1 MEVRKLLGSSRIKLL
16 SKIENKAGS
25 DNFESILKIS
35 DGIIIDRGYLGVEID
50 VQQVALRQ
58 KAIIRMCNL
67 VGKPVLVAN
76 HVLETLCDHPRPTRS
91 EASDITSVIMDG
103 VDALVLSAETALGKY
118 PVESLKWLSS
128 ISLQVEKSIDY
139 HHFKMNIL
147 RFVEKPVGI
156 SESIASSAVKCA
168 REVNASCIIV
178 VTEAGGTAR
187 LVSKYRTS
195 TPVIVATSDALT
207 ARQLTTSF
215 GLIPFHH
222 ATATATSD
230 DKNVKS
236 DSKNDILEAAMNFA
250 VDQGFGRVGDPV
262 VVASGQVHGF
272 LEGTTTVMQVVPLT
286 AYH

>member
-1 MEVRKLLGSSRIKLL
+1 M
-16 SKIENKAGS
+16 
-25 DNFESILKIS
+25 
-35 DGIIIDRGYLGVEID
+35 
-50 VQQVALRQ
+50 
-58 KAIIRMCNL
+58 
-67 VGKPVLVAN
+67 
-76 HVLETLCDHPRPTRS
+76 
-91 EASDITSVIMDG
+91 
-103 VDALVLSAETALGKY
+103 
-118 PVESLKWLSS
+118 
-128 ISLQVEKSIDY
+128 EKSIDY

-187 LVSKYRTS
+187 LVSKYHTS

-222 ATATATSD
+222 ATATATFD
-230 DKNVKS
+230 DKS

-250 VDQGFGRVGDPV
+250 VDQGFGRVDDPV
-262 VVASGQVHGF
+262 VVASGHVHGF